1 MKRVLPIVIFIF
13 AVLAAFVYVG
23 QVVTDIAGG
32 GVASAVA
39 EGVSPE
45 AGEAIFFGKG
55 KCSTC
60 HSVGDEG
67 SAIRCPNLGENNI
80 AALLSLPIGLRATER
95 ATLRS
100 EQTGEHYSTTDYL
113 VESLAEPGA
122 FVVEGFKNEMP
133 YVYKSPIGLTP
144 DEVKAVILYLQS
156 QGGEVDVAQIKLPD
170 VILASQKEESEPWQ
184 PYFAGDPENGMELFF
199 DEESNAGCAR
209 CHTVAEKGGKV
220 GPELTTVSGTRSPQY
235 IVESV
240 LTPSAVI
247 ASGFESI
254 LIITNDERYLT
265 GIKKGEDE
273 LSVSMML
280 DSGEVLKV
288 LKEEI
293 KEVAPQETSVMPSG
307 FAEDLTMTEFHDV
320 LAFVLTLD
328 GEQAIGGDAG
338 DDEENDEDGD
348 EEGDDE
354 EDDAEADE
362 EDEGSGDDSG
372 EDQEDADD
380 SDESDTDT
388 EKDVSEGEE
397 T

>member
-1 MKRVLPIVIFIF
+1 MKRVLSIVIYIF

-23 QVVTDIAGG
+23 QVVTDISGG
-32 GVASAVA
+32 GVATAVA

-95 ATLRS
+95 AALRS
-100 EQTGEHYSTTDYL
+100 EQTGEHYSATDYL

-144 DEVKAVILYLQS
+144 DEVKAVVLYLQS

-273 LSVSMML
+273 QSVSMML

-288 LKEEI
+288 SKEEI

-307 FAEDLTMTEFHDV
+307 FADDLTMTEFHDV

-338 DDEENDEDGD
+338 DDEEDDEDGD